1 MTWLQSA
8 VRRWGW
14 RTVGVVVTS
23 FGIYVVIPSL
33 ITLLGAWPDLGQVRP
48 WWFAILFVLELA
60 SFAATWALL
69 RVALPHTSW
78 TAVATSQVVG
88 NAASKVL
95 PGGAATGGVVQ
106 GKVLVQ
112 AGQPGAVVATALA
125 AGAPWQFALGL
136 SAALGLVLAVLG
148 GLSLQLV
155 RRLNARA
162 IQHRAAALAA
172 GESSAIRRLQY
183 GGLLRDA
190 LRGALLT
197 SLGLLAAWV
206 VDSRVRL
213 DGSTAPRWS

>member
-48 WWFAILFVLELA
+48 WWFAVLFVLELA

-95 PGGAATGGVVQ
+95 PGERQ
-106 GKVLVQ
+106 
-112 AGQPGAVVATALA
+112 
-125 AGAPWQFALGL
+125 
-136 SAALGLVLAVLG
+136 
-148 GLSLQLV
+148 
-155 RRLNARA
+155 RA
-162 IQHRAAALAA
+162 
-172 GESSAIRRLQY
+172 ESSRARSSSRQGNPEPSSRRPSPPP
-183 GGLLRDA
+183 A
-190 LRGALLT
+190 
-197 SLGLLAAWV
+197 
-206 VDSRVRL
+206 
-213 DGSTAPRWS
+213 